1 MLRRTERTV
10 EKYMKAGAMMRL
22 YKNLGTRLYVEI
34 SGVLSAAEQDK
45 MRRALNKIDEV
56 CSKAED
62 NMFRDHPGLSA
73 QYIDVF
79 YGNVGDDPRNEVDRK
94 VLGLAREVA
103 DGLFKRKGY

>member
-62 NMFRDHPGLSA
+62 NMFRDHPRLSD